1 MSHVNSDYRVELDA
15 YSGPLDLLLFLVKRH
30 EIDLHDVPI
39 AQLTDQYLHH
49 VEVIKTLDM
58 ENVGEFLV
66 MAATLLEIKS
76 QLLVP
81 RSSAD
86 QGQATDGD
94 PNLTPAMS
102 SLDPRYELVKQ
113 LLAYKH
119 LKDAANRLEKR
130 RLDWDLRFART
141 PSRAS
146 RPMITLE
153 DAPDP
158 DLIENAEPLDLD
170 VEDVHV
176 MDLCDAFARIL
187 ASIGQAPATHNV
199 VYDDTPIALHA
210 EDILDRLS
218 RDGVL
223 SSASDEQSPSTGKRL
238 TLREIFV
245 GRTNRGEMVGL
256 FLAVLELVRQ
266 RKVAVL
272 QTDVA
277 SDLVLELRPK
287 SDQEQ
292 PASSTD
298 PATDALHRW
307 RNAQTGEIEYEWPSE
322 ADRKRAERRAKL
334 RATFAAKR
342 AAGEKID
349 EDAELAELAQD
360 EADRA
365 AILAEDSSPGV

>member
-1 MSHVNSDYRVELDA
+1 MSHVISDYRVELDA

-86 QGQATDGD
+86 EGQPADGD

-146 RPMITLE
+146 RPTITLE

-158 DLIENAEPLDLD
+158 DLIENAEPLDID

-223 SSASDEQSPSTGKRL
+223 PSTNDEQSSSTGKRL

-266 RKVAVL
+266 RKVAVV
-272 QTDVA
+272 QADVA

-365 AILAEDSSPGV
+365 AILAEDSVSGS

>member
-1 MSHVNSDYRVELDA
+1 
-15 YSGPLDLLLFLVKRH
+15 
-30 EIDLHDVPI
+30 
-39 AQLTDQYLHH
+39 
-49 VEVIKTLDM
+49 
-58 ENVGEFLV
+58 
-66 MAATLLEIKS
+66 
-76 QLLVP
+76 
-81 RSSAD
+81 
-86 QGQATDGD
+86 
-94 PNLTPAMS
+94 
-102 SLDPRYELVKQ
+102 
-113 LLAYKH
+113 
-119 LKDAANRLEKR
+119 
-130 RLDWDLRFART
+130 
-141 PSRAS
+141 
-146 RPMITLE
+146 
-153 DAPDP
+153 
-158 DLIENAEPLDLD
+158 
-170 VEDVHV
+170 

-187 ASIGQAPATHNV
+187 ASIGQGPATHNV

-223 SSASDEQSPSTGKRL
+223 SASSDEQTPSTGKRL

-266 RKVAVL
+266 RRVAVV
-272 QTDVA
+272 QDDVA

-292 PASSTD
+292 AAGSTD

-365 AILAEDSSPGV
+365 AILAEDSVPGA

>member
-1 MSHVNSDYRVELDA
+1 MSHINSDYRVELDA

-81 RSSAD
+81 RASTD

-141 PSRAS
+141 PSRAA

-223 SSASDEQSPSTGKRL
+223 SSVSDEQSPSVGKRL

-245 GRTNRGEMVGL
+245 GRTSRGEMVGL

-266 RKVAVL
+266 RKVAVV

-365 AILAEDSSPGV
+365 AILAEDSVPGS